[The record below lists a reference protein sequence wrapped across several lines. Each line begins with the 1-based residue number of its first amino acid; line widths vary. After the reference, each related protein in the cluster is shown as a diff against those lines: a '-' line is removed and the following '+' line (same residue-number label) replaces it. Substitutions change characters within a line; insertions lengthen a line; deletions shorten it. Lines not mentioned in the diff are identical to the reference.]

1 MLDPIRKEM
10 WMNMPR
16 FVAEASLY
24 HSSGI
29 YRSVM
34 ARSNSSGE
42 HKVVAQRIAH
52 NGGCSAAFSSCWSAC
67 TVWPEGILRYYC
79 QDGCLT
85 TWDACTF
92 PPIGPAL

>member
-1 MLDPIRKEM
+1 
-10 WMNMPR
+10 MNLPG

-24 HSSGI
+24 HSSGS
-29 YRSVM
+29 YRSVA

-52 NGGCSAAFSSCWSAC
+52 DGGCYAALSSCWSAC

-79 QDGCLT
+79 QEGCLT
-85 TWDACTF
+85 TFDACTV
-92 PPIGPAL
+92 PPVGLAL

>member
-1 MLDPIRKEM
+1 MKLPGFI
-10 WMNMPR
+10 
-16 FVAEASLY
+16 AEASLY
-24 HSSGI
+24 HSSGS
-29 YRSVM
+29 YRSVA

-52 NGGCSAAFSSCWSAC
+52 NGGCLAAFSSCWSAC
-67 TVWPEGILRYYC
+67 NVWPEGILRYYC